1 MILVGFGAGVG
12 WLWRS
17 ELWLS
22 LNCCRT
28 GCDGWINIYMMEM
41 IRGKGKSEMRCD
53 DGCEDCEY
61 FRNRR
66 RPLF

>member
-22 LNCCRT
+22 LNWCGT
-28 GCDGWINIYMMEM
+28 GCDGV
-41 IRGKGKSEMRCD
+41 CVD
-53 DGCEDCEY
+53 DGDDKGEGKI
-61 FRNRR
+61 
-66 RPLF
+66 